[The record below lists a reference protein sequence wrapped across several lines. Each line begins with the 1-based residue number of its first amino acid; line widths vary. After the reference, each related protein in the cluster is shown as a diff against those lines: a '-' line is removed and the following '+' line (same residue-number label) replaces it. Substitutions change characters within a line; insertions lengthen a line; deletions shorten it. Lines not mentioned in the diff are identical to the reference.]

1 MADETPAMGEQTPGA
16 GDPPPVNG
24 DGTAGK
30 RPTLW
35 IALTVVFALAAVALG
50 IWGIT
55 KKNDLDDTKDK
66 LAKQEQTASQTE
78 STDVALDDAEK
89 ARYRAVRRR
98 LIAARHEER
107 DLNAQVHTERADYDQ
122 AKTDLANANTVAER
136 REAELNL
143 LRQRHELAAA
153 CARGAVAS
161 YTDLVDATTATAGA
175 KKAIGT
181 LEGLQSDC
189 DDVIA

>member
-1 MADETPAMGEQTPGA
+1 MADGTPAMGDETPDA
-16 GDPPPVNG
+16 GDRRPGDG
-24 DGTAGK
+24 DGTGAK

-35 IALTVVFALAAVALG
+35 IVLTAVFAVAAIALA
-50 IWGIT
+50 IWGIS

-78 STDVALDDAEK
+78 SKDVALDDAEK

-107 DLNAQVHTERADYDQ
+107 DLNAQVHTERTQYDQ
-122 AKTDLANANTVAER
+122 AKTDLANADTEEER
-136 REAELNL
+136 QKAQLNL
-143 LRQRHELAAA
+143 LTQRHELAAA
-153 CARGAVAS
+153 CARGAVAG